1 MLRNR
6 VQNGPAVPAGE
17 AAASPGRPAS
27 ASRITET
34 MVAEARRL
42 YEESELSQVEIARR
56 VGLSRSSLGRLAARE
71 SWRRRSVERA
81 RAVSRI
87 RCEVDRQISAVEAVF
102 AGQDGLAAGEAA
114 VHARTLASLVR
125 SLRELQKYEA
135 GQAIGAAEDDDADG
149 APADIDALRDAL
161 ADRIARLRGEDA

>member
-6 VQNGPAVPAGE
+6 VQNGPALPAGE
-17 AAASPGRPAS
+17 GPASAGRPAP
-27 ASRITET
+27 ASRITEK

-42 YEESELSQVEIARR
+42 YEESELSQVEIAVR
-56 VGLSRSSLGRLAARE
+56 VGLSRTSLGRLAARGE
-71 SWRRRSVERA
+71 WRRRSVERA

-87 RCEVDRQISAVEAVF
+87 RCEVDKQISAVEAVF
-102 AGQDGLAAGEAA
+102 GGQDGLPASEAA

-135 GQAIGAAEDDDADG
+135 GQTVGAAEDDDADG
-149 APADIDALRDAL
+149 ARADIDALRDAL
-161 ADRIARLRGEDA
+161 ADRIARLRGEDT